1 MSDKLALDKP
11 YITLTCNPYE
21 HDTSVNTRITFDVME
36 KDLSRDEMIEVC
48 ENFMKAMGYNFAPHE
63 ALDVIVQEYDQ
74 ATGVTVARDSPKVL
88 VGVRIPGRLPN

>member
-63 ALDVIVQEYDQ
+63 ALDVIVQEYD
-74 ATGVTVARDSPKVL
+74 
-88 VGVRIPGRLPN
+88 